1 MADDRQTDRPA
12 PVITALGYVA
22 VAFALFWLV
31 KDPAGAAGAVAYIA
45 HQLGVAGTTL
55 TQHLSKPGLTG
66 SSSR

>member
-1 MADDRQTDRPA
+1 MLT
-12 PVITALGYVA
+12 VLGYAV

-31 KDPAGAAGAVAYIA
+31 KDPAGAAGTVAYVA